1 MVILSTQRSGST
13 MLCEDIKSLGVLG
26 S

>member
-1 MVILSTQRSGST
+1 MILSTQRSGST